1 MIWHGPLMIISQL
14 VNFDQ
19 GLEPQEFLDAAVGL
33 FALLL
38 FALSIS
44 AYRKTR
50 LRRLLIVSVAF
61 ALFAVDVVV
70 RQLDAFVFAVGPQTD
85 QVITTA
91 IELVILLLFFLAVV
105 AKR

>member
-1 MIWHGPLMIISQL
+1 M
-14 VNFDQ
+14 
-19 GLEPQEFLDAAVGL
+19 GL

-70 RQLDAFVFAVGPQTD
+70 RQLDAFVFTVGLQTD
-85 QVITTA
+85 QVITTV
-91 IELVILLLFFLAVV
+91 IELFILLLFFLAVV